1 MKAYQIKIEF
11 VDSEPKIW
19 RRVVMPADATFNRLN
34 DVIHNVTNFSSGYPH
49 GDYHLYEFDLTEDN
63 IKVTNDE
70 EAFEEH
76 KYFKNN
82 PQEMK
87 DKINSMPDK
96 FDEFKKQT
104 LQELETEIKK
114 PSYIKIDKYLK
125 KYSEID
131 YVYDFGDYWQ
141 LKIIFEK
148 EIEGYEKGYPTLIDG
163 ANDAPPEDVGG
174 LPGFYD
180 FLEKYNDPEHPEHE
194 FIKEWAESQKYH
206 EYDKEFINDLLKYIK
221 YK

>member
-11 VDSEPKIW
+11 VDSNPKIW
-19 RRVVMPADATFNRLN
+19 RRIVMPADATFNRLN

-125 KYSEID
+125 KYS
-131 YVYDFGDYWQ
+131 
-141 LKIIFEK
+141 
-148 EIEGYEKGYPTLIDG
+148 
-163 ANDAPPEDVGG
+163 
-174 LPGFYD
+174 
-180 FLEKYNDPEHPEHE
+180 
-194 FIKEWAESQKYH
+194 
-206 EYDKEFINDLLKYIK
+206 
-221 YK
+221 